1 MLHPDGSMLK
11 RKECGEMSAATSD
24 GHVMLDK
31 VFTKTQKVSTES
43 DDRQKSC
50 LDQDS
55 CMSTKSVF
63 RSPSSKSPIG
73 QNKEN
78 NESHASCEEN
88 STEIHGTLDM
98 EVDEI
103 PGNNSDNSMDGII
116 EIDDS
121 DSDILHKSDNHGNE
135 IGNCQG
141 IIASK
146 NDELVCEVGKV
157 EEQVVVTEIVGERAE
172 WDRGMEEKVEL
183 TGIKSMVWKPYQNEE
198 GKVNCL
204 PGSDGFEH
212 SDSDM
217 GGDDDDENLQ
227 RNPEVMDEHTSGE
240 KEPAQS
246 KDSEQRIHVSKNNV
260 RCSGVESS
268 GVASR
273 TRAKSGSRVV
283 AAEKKFLSIKWKTKD
298 AKDKRQSKSPKVKDI
313 EASEVSGDLED
324 EAINCGE
331 ESQSTNTYSLRKRK
345 RFSYAEDRYGDWEIA
360 GVGQSDPD
368 YVSLKKW
375 NKRRRSESFDK
386 SGVSKSKSRGENGCV
401 DLEKDGGK
409 TSHETSKENSG
420 ENKTDP
426 GYLVEEE
433 FETVDGGGY
442 NYVKTEAEEN
452 EYDCAVCLSTFS
464 TEEELEDHNKIH
476 RNIDIHKCRLCSKSF
491 LAAHHLRRHVRE
503 CRLTFGLTA
512 CDLCGY
518 MPVNNL
524 DAESHAKGHRVQN
537 PYPCPHPECKSRLP
551 TYDSVVNH
559 FKNKHSK
566 LSQFFRRI

>member
-1 MLHPDGSMLK
+1 MLHPDGSTQK
-11 RKECGEMSAATSD
+11 RKECGEMSAATSA
-24 GHVMLDK
+24 GHVMSDK
-31 VFTKTQKVSTES
+31 VLAKTQKVSTES

-50 LDQDS
+50 LDQDT
-55 CMSTKSVF
+55 CMSSKSVF
-63 RSPSSKSPIG
+63 QSPSKSPIG

-78 NESHASCEEN
+78 NESHASGEEN

-103 PGNNSDNSMDGII
+103 PGNNSDDSMDDII

-146 NDELVCEVGKV
+146 NDEFVCEVGKV
-157 EEQVVVTEIVGERAE
+157 EEKVVVTEIVGEKAE

-183 TGIKSMVWKPYQNEE
+183 TGIKSMVGKPSYQNEE

-217 GGDDDDENLQ
+217 GGDNDDENLQ

-246 KDSEQRIHVSKNNV
+246 KDSEQCIRVRKNNV

-283 AAEKKFLSIKWKTKD
+283 AAEKKFLSIKWKNKD
-298 AKDKRQSKSPKVKDI
+298 VTDKRQSKLLKVKDI
-313 EASEVSGDLED
+313 EAIEVSDDLED
-324 EAINCGE
+324 EAGNCGE

-360 GVGQSDPD
+360 GVGGQSDPD
-368 YVSLKKW
+368 YASMKKW

-386 SGVSKSKSRGENGCV
+386 SGFSKSKSRGENACV
-401 DLEKDGGK
+401 DLEKDLGNS
-409 TSHETSKENSG
+409 SHETSKENSG
-420 ENKTDP
+420 GDKTDP

-433 FETVDGGGY
+433 FETVDGGGV
-442 NYVKTEAEEN
+442 NHVKTEAEEN
-452 EYDCAVCLSTFS
+452 EYDCAVCLSTFC

-476 RNIDIHKCRLCSKSF
+476 RNIDIHKCGLCSKSF

-518 MPVNNL
+518 MPVNNI
-524 DAESHAKGHRVQN
+524 DGGSHAKGHRVQN
-537 PYPCPHPECKSRLP
+537 PYPCLRPECKSRLP

-559 FKNKHSK
+559 FKNKHCK
-566 LSQFFRRI
+566 